1 MEKSKF
7 TLSTPAAIVIAG
19 ILISGTIM
27 FTGLKQSEQIN
38 APVAKDIV
46 MKKISKSDHIRENL
60 DAPIVIVEY
69 SDTECPFCKIFH
81 ITMKTLL
88 NDYQGKVSWVYRHFP
103 IDSLHPKAHKEAQ
116 ALECAGDLGGEESFW
131 KYTDRLYEITESN
144 NRLDPAELPKI
155 AEYVGLEKEKF
166 NECLESEKFKDLVD
180 AQIKDAMSAGASGT
194 PYSVIVTKDGKQI
207 PINGAQPIDTIKNT
221 IDILLDQ

>member
-46 MKKISKSDHIRENL
+46 MKKISKSDHIREDL